1 MISIFMNNSLKIRKA
16 GKNAVTNYLISTG
29 WKLKIQET
37 NIIDAVDLE
46 ASKNS
51 SIILIKVQ
59 VAVFPDEPKSL
70 SDTKVKE
77 LNDRAS
83 EIGAKAYEAKVILDN
98 ELNPK
103 KINFNKL
110 K

>member
-1 MISIFMNNSLKIRKA
+1 MISILMNNSFKIRQA

-29 WKLKIQET
+29 WELKKQEADT
-37 NIIDAVDLE
+37 KDDVDIV

-51 SIILIKVQ
+51 TVVIIKVQ
-59 VAVFPDEPKSL
+59 AAVLPEEPKNL
-70 SDTKVKE
+70 SDTEVKK
-77 LNDRAS
+77 LNERAS
-83 EIGAKAYEAKVILDN
+83 EIGAKAYEAKVILDD

-103 KINFNKL
+103 KINFKKL

>member
-1 MISIFMNNSLKIRKA
+1 MNGSLKIRQA

-29 WKLKIQET
+29 WELKKQEADT
-37 NIIDAVDLE
+37 NDDVDIV

-51 SIILIKVQ
+51 TVVIIKVQ
-59 VAVFPDEPKSL
+59 AAVLPEEPKNL
-70 SDTKVKE
+70 SDAIMKE
-77 LNDRAS
+77 LIDKAYK
-83 EIGAKAYEAKVILDN
+83 IGAKAYEAKVILDD

-103 KINFNKL
+103 KINFKKL

>member
-1 MISIFMNNSLKIRKA
+1 MNNSLKIRIA

-29 WKLKIQET
+29 WKLKKQEV
-37 NIIDAVDLE
+37 DANDDVDIV

-51 SIILIKVQ
+51 TVVIIKVQ
-59 VAVFPDEPKSL
+59 AAVLPEESKNL
-70 SDTKVKE
+70 SDAIMNKLIDK
-77 LNDRAS
+77 AHK
-83 EIGAKAYEAKVILDN
+83 IGAKAYEAKVILDD

-103 KINFNKL
+103 KINFKKL